1 MGAVDDDIESAFVKV
16 DLHGLFA
23 NEANEIIQEY
33 ILPVLHVLKKMV
45 IITGRGAHNKSRKA
59 VLKQEVKLFLT
70 SRQIKFEDVLGND
83 GAIYVFY

>member
-45 IITGRGAHNKSRKA
+45 IITKNSFFSEKTLHSLDNFSK
-59 VLKQEVKLFLT
+59 
-70 SRQIKFEDVLGND
+70 
-83 GAIYVFY
+83 